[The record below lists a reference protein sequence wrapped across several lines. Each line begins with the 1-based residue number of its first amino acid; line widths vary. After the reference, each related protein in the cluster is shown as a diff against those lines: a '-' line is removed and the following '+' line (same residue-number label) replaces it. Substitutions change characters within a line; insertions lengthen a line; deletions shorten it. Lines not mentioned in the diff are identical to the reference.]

1 MNKLITKLGGGPG
14 LFWIG
19 LLIVAIILIT
29 LFLTGGDDF
38 GGHGHAH

>member
-1 MNKLITKLGGGPG
+1 MNKLITKLGGAPG

-19 LLIVAIILIT
+19 ILIIAIILIT
-29 LFLTGGDDF
+29 LFLMGSDNY

>member
-19 LLIVAIILIT
+19 ILIVAIILIVV
-29 LFLTGGDDF
+29 FLTGND
-38 GGHGHAH
+38 GGHRHAH